1 MQFNNLPFLWAFSLL
16 LSCPVIHNLLDINEI
31 NKGENVKVIGF
42 VTENTLRP
50 TAYSHSILTQ
60 HTHTAYSYSILIQH
74 THTLRPTAYSYSILI
89 QHTHT
94 AYSYSILTR

>member
-50 TAYSHSILTQ
+50 TAYS
-60 HTHTAYSYSILIQH
+60 YSILIQH

-89 QHTHT
+89 QHTNTLRPT
-94 AYSYSILTR
+94 AYSEYRNVYHLIMKNK